1 MTMPGDD
8 SWLDGDAGRLVR
20 PYAVTNGRT
29 SASLKFDLMSMVVA
43 TGDGFHGNLEHDHL
57 QALALCTRPT
67 SVAEV
72 SARLRLPLGVARV
85 VLGDLVDEGY
95 LALNTRSATGRPDL
109 RLLERVLD
117 GLQAL

>member
-1 MTMPGDD
+1 MG
-8 SWLDGDAGRLVR
+8 
-20 PYAVTNGRT
+20 GRT
-29 SASLKFDLMSMVVA
+29 RAATDVPIEAIVYRTPRGEAQHSLPFER
-43 TGDGFHGNLEHDHL
+43 G
-57 QALALCTRPT
+57 QILALLT
-67 SVAEV
+67 SPQSAAEV

-85 VLGDLVDEGY
+85 LVGDLVDEGY

>member
-1 MTMPGDD
+1 M
-8 SWLDGDAGRLVR
+8 SLHDAGDGLRVR
-20 PYAVTNGRT
+20 PYAITGGRT
-29 SASLKFDLMSMVVA
+29 RSATEVSIEAIVYRTPK
-43 TGDGFHGNLEHDHL
+43 GDKAQNAMALERGQIL
-57 QALALCTRPT
+57 QLLSTPQSA
-67 SVAEV
+67 AEV